1 MQHFSKTVLT
11 ASLTLAAVLVGASAS
26 AQVAGTFSARAG
38 VTHIAPQVTSGN
50 MTAPSFT
57 NTQTDVGGDTQLSG
71 GLTYMYTDNLSVDI
85 PVALPFT
92 HKLLGAGALAGAGQL
107 GSVKSLPF
115 TVFGQYRFNQATS
128 TFRPYLGLGITYA
141 YFFDEQG
148 SNALTATTNPGGTPT
163 SLSVASKFALTP
175 QLGFTYVLNEKWMID
190 TSLSKTF
197 LKNRTSFSTG
207 QTIDT
212 ALDPISFSLGLG
224 MRF

>member
-1 MQHFSKTVLT
+1 MKT
-11 ASLTLAAVLVGASAS
+11 SLKIIAAVVMVMTHWQAL
-26 AQVAGTFSARAG
+26 AQSAGTRLVRFGA
-38 VTHIAPQVTSGN
+38 TQIAPQVTSGN
-50 MTAPSFT
+50 MTAPSFA
-57 NTQTDVGGDTQLSG
+57 NTQTDVGKDTQLSG

-148 SNALTATTNPGGTPT
+148 SNALTTTTNPGGTPT

>member
-1 MQHFSKTVLT
+1 MKT
-11 ASLTLAAVLVGASAS
+11 SLKIIAAAVLVVAHWQAH
-26 AQVAGTFSARAG
+26 AQTAGTRLIRFGATQIS
-38 VTHIAPQVTSGN
+38 PQVTSGD
-50 MTAPSFT
+50 MTAPSFA
-57 NTQTDVGGDTQLSG
+57 NTQTDVGKDTQFSG
-71 GLTYMYTDNLSVDI
+71 GITYMYTDNLSFDI

-92 HKLLGAGALAGAGQL
+92 HKLYGAGALAGAGQL
-107 GSVKSLPF
+107 GSVKALPF

-141 YFFDEQG
+141 YFFGEKG
-148 SNALTATTNPGGTPT
+148 SSALTATTNPGGTPT
-163 SLSVASKFALTP
+163 SLRVESKFGLTP
-175 QLGFTYVLNEKWMID
+175 QVGFTYVLNEKWFLD

>member
-1 MQHFSKTVLT
+1 
-11 ASLTLAAVLVGASAS
+11 
-26 AQVAGTFSARAG
+26 
-38 VTHIAPQVTSGN
+38 
-50 MTAPSFT
+50 MTAPSFA
-57 NTQTDVGGDTQLSG
+57 NTQTDVGKDTQLSG

>member
-1 MQHFSKTVLT
+1 MKT
-11 ASLTLAAVLVGASAS
+11 SLKIIVAVVMVVTHWQALAQS
-26 AQVAGTFSARAG
+26 AGTRLVRFGA
-38 VTHIAPQVTSGN
+38 TQIAPQVTSGN
-50 MTAPSFT
+50 LTAPSFA
-57 NTQTDVGGDTQLSG
+57 NTQTDVGKDTQLSG
-71 GLTYMYTDNLSVDI
+71 GLSYMYTDNLSVDI